1 MAAPYSRTLALVV
14 ALSQLLAAS
23 STAAP
28 SSRSTTTTTTTTT
41 ILPEGPGRLEG
52 QVGTKPPAAEP
63 LLAASS
69 TAASSSRSTT
79 TTTTTTTTLPE
90 GPGRLEG
97 QVGTKPPAAEPL
109 PTAGTGT
116 TLTEEQTEEQIM
128 EIRDSFIADRTEV
141 LRKYEDPVR
150 DSPRVLLQARGPHCD
165 LAQGP
170 TLAAEEKFDLP
181 EWIVAP
187 PAEPRA

>member
-63 LLAASS
+63 L
-69 TAASSSRSTT
+69 
-79 TTTTTTTTLPE
+79 PM
-90 GPGRLEG
+90 
-97 QVGTKPPAAEPL
+97 
-109 PTAGTGT
+109 AGTGT

-128 EIRDSFIADRTEV
+128 EILDSFVAAWT
-141 LRKYEDPVR
+141 EDPVR

>member
-52 QVGTKPPAAEP
+52 
-63 LLAASS
+63 
-69 TAASSSRSTT
+69 R
-79 TTTTTTTTLPE
+79 
-90 GPGRLEG
+90 
-97 QVGTKPPAAEPL
+97 VGTKPPAAEPL

-141 LRKYEDPVR
+141 LRKYEDPAR
-150 DSPRVLLQARGPHCD
+150 DSPRVFLQARGPHCD